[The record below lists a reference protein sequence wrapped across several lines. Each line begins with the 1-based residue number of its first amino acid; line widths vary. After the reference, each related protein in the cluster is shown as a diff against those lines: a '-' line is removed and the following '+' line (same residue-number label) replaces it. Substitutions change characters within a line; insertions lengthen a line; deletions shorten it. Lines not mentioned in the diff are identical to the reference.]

1 MIIITDNIGR
11 SENYCYFVF
20 GIIPQCIGGQHKLRV
35 HQLHI
40 MVEYRLFCCRAIFAP
55 IGGQYILFI
64 HQSSP
69 FEIISE
75 IVETVV
81 VQAVRQQGRV
91 PVNHLHVF
99 TKLRN
104 LRHSVIIKIITID
117 EQGISLFHTHIA
129 EGFYGV
135 GFLKNQ
141 CTVTVH
147 IHTVMAQLHVTNQ
160 HLHIRTCQLIRLS
173 FVSMEQVNFGLFIL
187 RLLLVVRLFLITRRR
202 FGFGSRL
209 RRIRSRFCRSPCR
222 GFLSRRPHL
231 CHKTYTKQA

>member
-1 MIIITDNIGR
+1 MIIITDDIGR
-11 SENYCYFVF
+11 SENHCYFVLR
-20 GIIPQCIGGQHKLRV
+20 IIPQCIGGQHKLRI

-40 MVEYRLFCCRAIFAP
+40 MVEYRLFRCRAIFTP
-55 IGGQYILFI
+55 VRSQYILFI
-64 HQSSP
+64 HQSSSL
-69 FEIISE
+69 EIISE
-75 IVETVV
+75 VVETVI
-81 VQAVRQQGRV
+81 VQTVRQQSSV
-91 PVNHLHVF
+91 PVNHLHIF

-173 FVSMEQVNFGLFIL
+173 FVSMKQVNFGLFIL
-187 RLLLVVRLFLITRRR
+187 RLLLVV
-202 FGFGSRL
+202 L
-209 RRIRSRFCRSPCR
+209 R
-222 GFLSRRPHL
+222 
-231 CHKTYTKQA
+231 KTYTKQA